1 MAKLKK
7 LLTVQVG
14 RARPT
19 DEVLDLK
26 VSKTLLR
33 DLKELAA
40 DGVVT
45 IERDDMLVA
54 MGNFGRPQID
64 VAEISGDG
72 SGQIAPEILN
82 FEKKS
87 ALDTAKEII
96 YGDREEAYGSPRFN
110 LDSIAQFWN
119 VYLNRKHPDMP
130 DHQMTAED
138 VAQFMILLKMARLI
152 HNPTHFDSIT
162 DQIGYAALQDRIQGM

>member
-14 RARPT
+14 KARAT
-19 DEVLDLK
+19 DDVLDLK
-26 VSKTLLR
+26 VSKTLLKK
-33 DLKELAA
+33 LKKLST
-40 DGVVT
+40 DGV
-45 IERDDMLVA
+45 L
-54 MGNFGRPQID
+54 
-64 VAEISGDG
+64 EISEVELMASLGLQI
-72 SGQIAPEILN
+72 SGALSEGIQIEGVVQN

-96 YGDREEAYGSPRFN
+96 YGDREEAYGNPRFN
-110 LDSIAQFWN
+110 LDSIAQFWST
-119 VYLNRKHPDMP
+119 YLGRKFPGVLEEFKLS
-130 DHQMTAED
+130 AED

>member
-14 RARPT
+14 KARPT
-19 DEVLDLK
+19 DDVLDLK
-26 VSKTLLR
+26 VSKTLLNK
-33 DLKELAA
+33 LKGFSV
-40 DGVVT
+40 DGVITLGRDQLFGQLFPMEVEVT
-45 IERDDMLVA
+45 
-54 MGNFGRPQID
+54 
-64 VAEISGDG
+64 GDG
-72 SGQIAPEILN
+72 SGQITPEILAS
-82 FEKKS
+82 EKKS